1 MNHLSSLMIW
11 SFNYNYVG
19 REGTQGYTEKPRLEE
34 KKKVLLCFMA
44 QSYRLKSKEYCIFN
58 YVYMYVS
65 VHINA
70 GAHKDQKWAPDILG
84 LEL

>member
-1 MNHLSSLMIW
+1 
-11 SFNYNYVG
+11 
-19 REGTQGYTEKPRLEE
+19 
-34 KKKVLLCFMA
+34 MA